1 MVRDTHARQ
10 TLVGSFLS
18 NPHQAHTSKLFKVL
32 CERGR
37 PYRCRLASCRDLAG
51 PVSSFIHKE
60 G

>member
-10 TLVGSFLS
+10 TLVGSCLS
-18 NPHQAHTSKLFKVL
+18 NPQAHTSKRFVML

-37 PYRCRLASCRDLAG
+37 PYRCRAAFCGDLTG